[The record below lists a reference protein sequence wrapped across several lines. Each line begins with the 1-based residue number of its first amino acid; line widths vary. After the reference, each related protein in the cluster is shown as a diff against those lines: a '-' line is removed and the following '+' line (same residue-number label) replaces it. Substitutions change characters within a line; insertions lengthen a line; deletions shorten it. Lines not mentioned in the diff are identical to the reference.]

1 MIRQDFQDVTT
12 PVQSMVPPVQ
22 SNFFEWPNCLC
33 HILARGSAGLRVL
46 HFLPQLAGR
55 RDLGVLL
62 PSRVSHVCFASLGVV
77 AGLAGRGG
85 ELPWA
90 GLRCSEE
97 APAQR
102 AQGPGA
108 GTGCCPHP
116 LSWEVQW
123 LKIIPS
129 FKAKAH
135 IFLQS
140 SQLAFFSVLL
150 VVKEN

>member
-1 MIRQDFQDVTT
+1 MLV
-12 PVQSMVPPVQ
+12 VP
-22 SNFFEWPNCLC
+22 
-33 HILARGSAGLRVL
+33 
-46 HFLPQLAGR
+46 
-55 RDLGVLL
+55 
-62 PSRVSHVCFASLGVV
+62 
-77 AGLAGRGG
+77 GLAGRGG

-108 GTGCCPHP
+108 GTTTGCCPHP
-116 LSWEVQW
+116 LSQEVQW

-135 IFLQS
+135 ISLQN
-140 SQLAFFSVLL
+140 SQLACFSVLL
-150 VVKEN
+150 VIKEN